1 MSACDGW
8 FGRSAIGVCGVFRGV
23 AGAADGRPW
32 LFFRTRGLLRAREFE
47 KGIVAVG
54 SYQLSLM

>member
-54 SYQLSLM
+54 S